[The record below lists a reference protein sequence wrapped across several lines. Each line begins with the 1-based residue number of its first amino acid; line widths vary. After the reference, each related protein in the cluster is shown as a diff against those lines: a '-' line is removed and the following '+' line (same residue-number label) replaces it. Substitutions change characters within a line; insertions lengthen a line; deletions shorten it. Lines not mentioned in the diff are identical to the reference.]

1 MLTPSDETIA
11 RLHDRASLPL
21 HVQMLMA
28 LRLEVR
34 NRQRAHEAKCGKG
47 LPDQD
52 YQRHVGRIAECEAQV
67 LAINEMMKADLDQV
81 ADRLEENTRDYE
93 SAKRTK
99 TGHRRGQRRADTT
112 AD

>member
-1 MLTPSDETIA
+1 MSEAD
-11 RLHDRASLPL
+11 LPI

-28 LRLEVR
+28 LRLEVQQ
-34 NRQRAHEAKCGKG
+34 RQRNHEAKCGKG

-81 ADRLEENTRDYE
+81 ADRLEEELHVDRSHANPAR
-93 SAKRTK
+93 ARAAARA
-99 TGHRRGQRRADTT
+99 RR
-112 AD
+112 